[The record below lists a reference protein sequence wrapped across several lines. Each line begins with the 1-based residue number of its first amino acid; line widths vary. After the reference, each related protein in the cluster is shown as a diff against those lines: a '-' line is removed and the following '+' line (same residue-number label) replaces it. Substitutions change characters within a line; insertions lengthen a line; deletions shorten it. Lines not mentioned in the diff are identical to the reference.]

1 MTEKERRKRLMVIV
15 AAIATLAIIASYALP
30 DYPWRSIRFFIA
42 LATLIHTCYQA
53 GQIDKIN
60 KL

>member
-1 MTEKERRKRLMVIV
+1 MMVIV

-30 DYPWRSIRFFIA
+30 DYPWRAIRFFIA